1 MSILTDILI
10 SIASGL
16 LSTTYGH
23 GELFCGDVGK
33 PVPCS
38 VGAVTASGET
48 FHPTT
53 VPSAAVAAPFK
64 VRLDARWIRLKLA
77 GPFPCKR
84 VRLNDKMHARYV
96 GVRGF
101 DLSPSAVRLLTNRPA
116 SSYWSGIVE
125 VCR

>member
-1 MSILTDILI
+1 MNVLFEFLLSV
-10 SIASGL
+10 ASGL
-16 LSTTYGH
+16 PASTYGFAE
-23 GELFCGDVGK
+23 GRCGDVGK

-38 VGAVTASGET
+38 VGAVTASGEP

-64 VRLDARWIRLKLA
+64 VRLDARWIRLKLE

-84 VRLNDKMHARYV
+84 VRLNDKMHPRYI

-116 SSYWSGIVE
+116 QSYWSGVVE